1 MPTPIVPIALGLVG
15 LVMLA
20 QKKPSGPATA
30 RDASLEAE
38 QLFATAMS
46 TGIKSDAGALELY
59 AQKCDKLGRSD
70 LAYQLRKQMLLSTPD
85 GAALQLYTTAMSPAV
100 KMDIGVLESFAQ
112 RIDALGVR
120 PDLAAAIR
128 AQKTAVL
135 TGLGK

>member
-20 QKKPSGPATA
+20 QKRGSSGGN
-30 RDASLEAE
+30 ASLEAE

-100 KMDIGVLESFAQ
+100 KMDVGALESFAQ
-112 RIDALGVR
+112 RIEALGVR
-120 PDLAAAIR
+120 PDLVAAIR
-128 AQKTAVL
+128 AQKSSVL